1 MAAGDLNWGAGM
13 GEHYRV
19 DLEAL
24 EKAATGVNGT
34 LDEISVQKV
43 SDVPH
48 DESEVG
54 HEALA
59 SVLSDYLDR
68 WQRGVDNL
76 AKDGREI
83 ATRLTASVNAYR
95 AVEEHTHKQF
105 HGILHGTTDPA
116 VKQR

>member
-1 MAAGDLNWGAGM
+1 MAGQ
-13 GEHYRV
+13 YQV

-43 SDVPH
+43 SDILH

-54 HEALA
+54 HEQLA
-59 SVLSDYLDR
+59 STLSDFLDR

-76 AKDGREI
+76 AKDGQEI
-83 ATRLTASVNAYR
+83 AARLTASAKAYR
-95 AVEEHTHKQF
+95 DVEEHTHKQF
-105 HGILHGTTDPA
+105 HGMLHGTSDPA
-116 VKQR
+116 VNAQ

>member
-1 MAAGDLNWGAGM
+1 MGD
-13 GEHYRV
+13 HYRV
-19 DLEAL
+19 DLGAL

-43 SDVPH
+43 SAIPH

-59 SVLSDYLDR
+59 SVLSDFLDR

-76 AKDGREI
+76 AQDGKEI

-95 AVEEHTHKQF
+95 KVEDHTHKQF
-105 HGILHGTTDPA
+105 HGILHGNHDPA
-116 VKQR
+116 VERR